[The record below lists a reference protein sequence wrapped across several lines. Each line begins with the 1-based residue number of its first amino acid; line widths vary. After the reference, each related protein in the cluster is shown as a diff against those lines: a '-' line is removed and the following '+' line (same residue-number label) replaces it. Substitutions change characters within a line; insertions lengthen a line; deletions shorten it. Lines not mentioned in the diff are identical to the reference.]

1 MSSQQL
7 RGHWLSQS
15 SQRKAWQRLTW
26 PSPSVVLAQG
36 TKGFSLHSL
45 FRPSPTRDR
54 EGSPHSSQ
62 FSSSLLLSSGCSPP
76 VTLSFPKGSSRLRFP
91 QYLQFSQPPTEALT
105 WSHPSPVG
113 ACAAPPEPSPPARAL
128 ASQLP
133 QPATVPTRFT
143 KELPQVTAGSAA
155 SSAVPAASPL
165 FPPLPPARWVGKTR
179 KVLYLCRPSH

>member
-1 MSSQQL
+1 MTKTYL
-7 RGHWLSQS
+7 
-15 SQRKAWQRLTW
+15 ALTIC
-26 PSPSVVLAQG
+26 SPSSRHQG
-36 TKGFSLHSL
+36 L
-45 FRPSPTRDR
+45 FPAFPFPALSYSGQRRVSP
-54 EGSPHSSQ
+54 
-62 FSSSLLLSSGCSPP
+62 LLPILLLPPLSSGCSPP

-165 FPPLPPARWVGKTR
+165 FPPLPPAR
-179 KVLYLCRPSH
+179 